1 MAVEQGPQLRFLK
14 NVQDGGR
21 EVHHFSNG
29 SGDYWSPKFPA
40 KTRGPFLAM
49 RSTALTF
56 LVDLKSDVVSSDPDP
71 LQDFCIGDLNIVPG
85 INGFPCTNSS
95 TVTVDDFIYSGIVNS
110 SNTTNINRSGA
121 IFGTV
126 LRFPGLNTLGLSI
139 ARLDFLPEGIIPPHT
154 HPRASEMVYVEEGTV
169 YAAIVTADNRLFA
182 RVMNRGEVM
191 VIPRG
196 LIHWQMNVGRTNAKI
211 IATLNSQLP
220 GIQFIARSMFGSRP
234 EVPDEVL
241 EKTFFLDERSIDQVR
256 SNFV

>member
-1 MAVEQGPQLRFLK
+1 MA
-14 NVQDGGR
+14 
-21 EVHHFSNG
+21 FS
-29 SGDYWSPKFPA
+29 SSHA
-40 KTRGPFLAM
+40 LSISLLAFFVC
-49 RSTALTF
+49 A
-56 LVDLKSDVVSSDPDP
+56 VVSSDPDP
-71 LQDFCIGDLNIVPG
+71 LQDFCIGDLNVVPG
-85 INGFPCTNSS
+85 INGFPCRNSS

-241 EKTFFLDERSIDQVR
+241 EKTFFLDERSINQVR